1 MAEKEREGKRKA
13 LELALSQIEKQFGKG
28 SVMRLGDRMTAISV
42 PSIPTGS
49 ISLDIALGV
58 GGIPRG
64 RVTEIYGPEASG
76 KTTLALHMI
85 AEAQKMGGL
94 TGIIDA
100 EHALDPTY
108 AKALG
113 VDVENLWVSQPDSG
127 EQALEI
133 TESLVRS
140 GAMDIIVIDS
150 VAALVPRAEIEG
162 DMSDV
167 QVGLQARL
175 MSKALRKL
183 TSAISKSKTAVV
195 FVNQTRM
202 KVGMMHY
209 GGSPE
214 TTSGGLA
221 LKFYSS
227 VRIDIRRVGSV
238 RSGDEIIGMKARARV
253 VKNKVAPPF
262 RKAEFEIIYGEGISR
277 EGELIDMGIDNK
289 IISRS
294 GPWYSYGDTKLGQ
307 GKEAARQF
315 LKENRKVAK
324 EVEQKVKEKLGLI
337 EKKEKPTET
346 EKDSQAKKSES

>member
-1 MAEKEREGKRKA
+1 MSEVEINSYLHFAQRIILEVGGLIREGYYRHKEIASKDGR
-13 LELALSQIEKQFGKG
+13 ELVTSADIASERFLHSQI
-28 SVMRLGDRMTAISV
+28 
-42 PSIPTGS
+42 
-49 ISLDIALGV
+49 
-58 GGIPRG
+58 
-64 RVTEIYGPEASG
+64 
-76 KTTLALHMI
+76 LA
-85 AEAQKMGGL
+85 
-94 TGIIDA
+94 
-100 EHALDPTY
+100 TY
-108 AKALG
+108 PDHKILSEELSDSQG
-113 VDVENLWVSQPDSG
+113 TDVENLWVSQPDSG